1 MEALLW
7 LRRLRRRPRHMWAAA
22 ASSCSLQVPPRRY
35 IAQLPPPPSAMAFT
49 GYIRWASS
57 LGRRQ
62 SRWARIAREPVRESL
77 LTLACEDDAELVSRF
92 ATAARQE
99 LGDLVLHDAAHEP
112 LASLCTQSAQG
123 TLPCTAWRAEFARLP
138 AIHAPE
144 PCSEERGA
152 QSTASWRKERW
163 TALMT
168 HLRAQLPPDAHET
181 RLRAALQLVPSSD
194 AAHASGTAEATV
206 AADDHAVA
214 ETTVDDHDP
223 AAVADANAALVMLME
238 GALKITAGGAHA
250 QLPSPP
256 QLETPPARAEVPS
269 PLQLELLARLR
280 RLSAEGGLGC
290 DHTMHAHD
298 ACTSCVGALHDGSF
312 ECLGPLVHVCRGT
325 RAAASHATRPQ
336 PLRVP
341 NRLAGLVQAP
351 LLCRLGA
358 PEAAR
363 LPRLQLG
370 PELDGAR
377 SELDEHRGELER
389 DRDEL
394 EGDWGELECLLA
406 AAELARRG

>member
-1 MEALLW
+1 
-7 LRRLRRRPRHMWAAA
+7 MWAAA

-144 PCSEERGA
+144 PCDAGSEVRGA
-152 QSTASWRKERW
+152 QSAASWRKERW

-206 AADDHAVA
+206 AADDAAVA

-290 DHTMHAHD
+290 DNTMHAHD

-312 ECLGPLVHVCRGT
+312 ECLGPLVH
-325 RAAASHATRPQ
+325 A
-336 PLRVP
+336 
-341 NRLAGLVQAP
+341 
-351 LLCRLGA
+351 
-358 PEAAR
+358 
-363 LPRLQLG
+363 
-370 PELDGAR
+370 
-377 SELDEHRGELER
+377 
-389 DRDEL
+389 
-394 EGDWGELECLLA
+394 
-406 AAELARRG
+406 

>member
-1 MEALLW
+1 
-7 LRRLRRRPRHMWAAA
+7 MWAAA

-35 IAQLPPPPSAMAFT
+35 IAQLPPPPSAMVFT

-62 SRWARIAREPVRESL
+62 SRWARLAREPVRESL

-99 LGDLVLHDAAHEP
+99 LGDLVLHNAAHEP

-144 PCSEERGA
+144 PCDACSEVRGA
-152 QSTASWRKERW
+152 QSTALWRKERW

-194 AAHASGTAEATV
+194 AADASGTDVATV
-206 AADDHAVA
+206 A
-214 ETTVDDHDP
+214 
-223 AAVADANAALVMLME
+223 ADANAALVMLME

-256 QLETPPARAEVPS
+256 QLETTPARPDVPS

-280 RLSAEGGLGC
+280 RLSAGEGGLGC
-290 DHTMHAHD
+290 HNTMHAHDAHD
-298 ACTSCVGALHDGSF
+298 ACTSCLGSLHDGSF
-312 ECLGPLVHVCRGT
+312 ECLGPLLHM
-325 RAAASHATRPQ
+325 
-336 PLRVP
+336 
-341 NRLAGLVQAP
+341 
-351 LLCRLGA
+351 
-358 PEAAR
+358 
-363 LPRLQLG
+363 
-370 PELDGAR
+370 
-377 SELDEHRGELER
+377 
-389 DRDEL
+389 
-394 EGDWGELECLLA
+394 
-406 AAELARRG
+406 

>member
-1 MEALLW
+1 MRPLRGPVEALLW
-7 LRRLRRRPRHMWAAA
+7 LRRVRRRQRHMWAAA
-22 ASSCSLQVPPRRY
+22 ASSCSLQAPPRRY

-62 SRWARIAREPVRESL
+62 SRWARLAREPIRESL

-99 LGDLVLHDAAHEP
+99 LGDLMLHDAAHEP

-144 PCSEERGA
+144 PCDACSEVRGA

-168 HLRAQLPPDAHET
+168 HLHAQLPPDAHET
-181 RLRAALQLVPSSD
+181 RLRAALQLVPSSS
-194 AAHASGTAEATV
+194 AADASGTAEATV
-206 AADDHAVA
+206 ADDDAAVA
-214 ETTVDDHDP
+214 ETTVDDA

-256 QLETPPARAEVPS
+256 PLETPPARAEVPS

-290 DHTMHAHD
+290 DNTMHAHD
-298 ACTSCVGALHDGSF
+298 ACTSCVGSLHDSSF
-312 ECLGPLVHVCRGT
+312 ECVGPLVHV
-325 RAAASHATRPQ
+325 
-336 PLRVP
+336 
-341 NRLAGLVQAP
+341 
-351 LLCRLGA
+351 
-358 PEAAR
+358 
-363 LPRLQLG
+363 
-370 PELDGAR
+370 
-377 SELDEHRGELER
+377 
-389 DRDEL
+389 
-394 EGDWGELECLLA
+394 
-406 AAELARRG
+406 